1 MKVFDKNNQR
11 LRCQFDDVAW
21 IDDSGVSREELAR
34 MCNELA
40 KSTASL
46 PRVLQKAELFSLI
59 LHNARVAVD
68 KDDIF
73 QDKIDESVCTGQK
86 LMLKQR
92 LEWQWDIE
100 GRCLGEE
107 TAEVLEA
114 WRLFGAFHASPD
126 FGHTSANTQCLLE
139 LGFVGLLARVERYA
153 AQEGLSEKQQIMY
166 ESCRIMLQACIDFV
180 GRLAQ
185 AVRPHDED
193 SYRALKQL
201 TVGAPRNIYEAMQ
214 LLLVYF
220 FLHEYVAGAR
230 VRTFGRLDV
239 LLSPFYRVDIKAGTY
254 TRDEIR
260 EMLKF
265 FLNKIW
271 AAKVPYDMPFALGGI
286 DKDGEEVTNEFSYM
300 VVEAYNELDIHSP
313 KIHIRVSEKTPAD
326 FLKLVLRC
334 IRGGN
339 SSFVF
344 VNDKTAMQAL
354 INVGIEEKDAYNY
367 VPIGCYEP
375 AVWGMEMGC
384 TGNGGVNLPKAV
396 EFAFTDGV
404 DLKSGRQVSIKTGRI
419 TSYEEFYAAVKKHIA
434 SMCERGLDYI
444 TKIEG
449 YYGEIYPD
457 PMLSAQYDRSV
468 ETGVDVYEGGAKYNN
483 SSLSAYSIATL
494 VDSIAAVKR
503 LVFEEGRVTFDEL
516 TEILKNDWKGQ
527 EKLRLYARSIPE
539 KYGNNEPVTDE
550 IMVDMSRF
558 IASQINNRPNGRGGV
573 FKASL
578 FSIDHGF
585 ALGKKTM
592 ATPDGRHAGD
602 SNSKNLCAVPAM
614 DKKGITALINS
625 VTKID
630 QTEFPNG
637 VVLDVV
643 LHPSAVSGEDGLEA
657 FLSILKTYFALGGMA
672 LHGNVFDAAT
682 LRAAQ
687 NEPEKYQTL
696 QVRVC
701 GWNAYFVNLSKAEQD
716 AFIMQ
721 AENAV

>member
-1 MKVFDKNNQR
+1 MKAFDKTNQR
-11 LRCQFDDVAW
+11 LRNQFENVAW
-21 IDDSGVSREELAR
+21 IEDSGVSREELAR
-34 MCNELA
+34 MCEELA
-40 KSTASL
+40 QSTAAL
-46 PRVLQKAELFSLI
+46 PRVLQKAKLFELI
-59 LHNARVAVD
+59 LRHARIAIN

-73 QDKIDESVCTGQK
+73 QDKIDESVYTGQK
-86 LMLKQR
+86 LMAKQR
-92 LEWQWDIE
+92 VEWQWDIE
-100 GRCLGEE
+100 GRCLGQD
-107 TAEVLEA
+107 TQEVLDA
-114 WRLFGAFHASPD
+114 WRLFGAFHAAPD
-126 FGHTSANTQCLLE
+126 FGHTSPNTPRLLE
-139 LGFVGLLARVERYA
+139 FGFVGLLGRIERCA
-153 AQEGLSEKQQIMY
+153 VQEGLSEKQQVMY
-166 ESCRIMLQACIDFV
+166 ESCRMMLQACIDFTA
-180 GRLAQ
+180 RLAQ
-185 AVRPHDED
+185 AVREYDED
-193 SYRALKQL
+193 NYRALQQL
-201 TVGAPRNIYEAMQ
+201 TVGAPRNTYEAMQ
-214 LLLVYF
+214 LLIIYF

-230 VRTFGRLDV
+230 VRTLGRLDV
-239 LLSPFYRVDIKAGTY
+239 LLSPFYMVDIKAGTY
-254 TRDEIR
+254 TRDEIK

-265 FLNKIW
+265 FLNKLW

-286 DKDGEEVTNEFSYM
+286 DKDGEDVTNEFSYM
-300 VVEAYNELDIHSP
+300 VVEAYDELNIYSP
-313 KIHIRVSEKTPAD
+313 KIHIRVSDKTPAS

-344 VNDKTAMQAL
+344 VNDNTAMQSL
-354 INVGIEEKDAYNY
+354 VKVGITERDAHNY

-375 AVWGMEMGC
+375 AVWGVEMGC
-384 TGNGGVNLPKAV
+384 TGNGGVNLVKAV
-396 EFAFTDGV
+396 EFAFTNGA
-404 DLKSGRQVSIKTGRI
+404 DLKSGQQVSIQTGRI
-419 TSYEEFYAAVKKHIA
+419 SSYEEFYAAVKKHIA
-434 SMCERGLDYI
+434 FMCERCLDYI

-457 PMLSAQYDRSV
+457 PLLSAQYDHSV
-468 ETGVDVYEGGAKYNN
+468 ETGVDLYEGGAKYNN

-503 LVFEEGRVTFDEL
+503 LVFDEGRVTFDEL
-516 TEILKNDWKGQ
+516 TDILKADWKGC

-539 KYGNNEPVTDE
+539 KYGNNEPLTDGITVE
-550 IMVDMSRF
+550 LSHY
-558 IASQINNRPNGRGGV
+558 IASLINGKPNGRGGV

-585 ALGKKTM
+585 ASGKKTM
-592 ATPDGRHAGD
+592 ATPDGRRAGEP
-602 SNSKNLCAVPAM
+602 NSKNLCSVPAM
-614 DKKGITALINS
+614 DRKGITALINS

-657 FLSILKTYFALGGMA
+657 FLGILKTYFAMGGMA

-687 NEPEKYQTL
+687 NAPEKYQTL

-701 GWNAYFVNLSKAEQD
+701 GWNAYFVNLSKDEQD
-716 AFIMQ
+716 AFIRQ

>member
-1 MKVFDKNNQR
+1 MKTFDMTNQR
-11 LRCQFDDVAW
+11 LRNQFENVAW
-21 IDDSGVSREELAR
+21 IEDSGVSREELAR
-34 MCNELA
+34 MCEELA
-40 KSTASL
+40 QSTASL
-46 PRVLQKAELFSLI
+46 PRVMQKAKLFELI
-59 LHNARVAVD
+59 LRHARVAVD
-68 KDDIF
+68 EDDIF
-73 QDKIDESVCTGQK
+73 QDKIDESVYTGQK
-86 LMLKQR
+86 LMVKQR
-92 LEWQWDIE
+92 VEWQWDIE
-100 GRCLGEE
+100 GRCLGQD
-107 TAEVLEA
+107 TKEVLDA

-126 FGHTSANTQCLLE
+126 FGHTSPNTQRLLE

-153 AQEGLSEKQQIMY
+153 AQEGLSEKQQVMY
-166 ESCRIMLQACIDFV
+166 ESCRIMLQACIDFTA
-180 GRLAQ
+180 RLAQ
-185 AVRPHDED
+185 AVREHDED
-193 SYRALKQL
+193 NYRALQQL
-201 TVGAPRNIYEAMQ
+201 TVGAPRNTYEAMQ
-214 LLLVYF
+214 LLLLYY
-220 FLHEYVAGAR
+220 FLHEFVAGAR

-239 LLSPFYRVDIKAGTY
+239 LLSPFYMVDIKAGTY
-254 TRDEIR
+254 TRDEIK

-265 FLNKIW
+265 FLNKLW

-300 VVEAYNELDIHSP
+300 VVEAYDSLDIYSP
-313 KIHIRVSEKTPAD
+313 KIHIRVSDKTPAE

-334 IRGGN
+334 IRSGN

-344 VNDKTAMQAL
+344 VNDSVAMRSLTA
-354 INVGIEEKDAYNY
+354 VGIEEKDAYNY

-375 AVWGMEMGC
+375 AVWGVEMGC
-384 TGNGGVNLPKAV
+384 TGNGGINLAKAV

-404 DLKSGRQVSIKTGRI
+404 DLRSGHQVSIRTGRI
-419 TSYEEFYAAVKKHIA
+419 TSYEEFYTAVKKHIA
-434 SMCERGLDYI
+434 FMCERCLSYI

-457 PMLSAQYDRSV
+457 PLLSAQYDRSV
-468 ETGVDVYEGGAKYNN
+468 ETGVDLYEGGAKYNN

-503 LVFEEGRVTFDEL
+503 LVFDEQRVTFDEL
-516 TEILKNDWKGQ
+516 SDILKADWQ
-527 EKLRLYARSIPE
+527 DHEKLRLYARSIPE

-550 IMVDMSRF
+550 ITVELSHY
-558 IASQINNRPNGRGGV
+558 IASLINGKPNGRGGV

-592 ATPDGRHAGD
+592 ATPDGRHAGE
-602 SNSKNLCAVPAM
+602 SNSKNLCATPAM

-637 VVLDVV
+637 VVLDIV

-657 FLSILKTYFALGGMA
+657 FLGILKTYFVMGGMA
-672 LHGNVFDAAT
+672 LHGNVFDVHT

-687 NEPEKYQTL
+687 NDPEKYKTL

-701 GWNAYFVNLSKAEQD
+701 GWNAYFVNLSQDEQD
-716 AFIMQ
+716 AFILQ